1 MNAAQSRMVYRNL
14 VRLGLLGVG
23 SGVVTYNFDELETA
37 GIGAVRFGRAAV
49 TVTKI
54 VADYKSTLYSGKIT
68 PNSEEYSIAKSQ
80 VIMPWIVLP

>member
-1 MNAAQSRMVYRNL
+1 MVYRNL

-49 TVTKI
+49 TVR
-54 VADYKSTLYSGKIT
+54 DSTVYRS
-68 PNSEEYSIAKSQ
+68 
-80 VIMPWIVLP
+80 IMPL